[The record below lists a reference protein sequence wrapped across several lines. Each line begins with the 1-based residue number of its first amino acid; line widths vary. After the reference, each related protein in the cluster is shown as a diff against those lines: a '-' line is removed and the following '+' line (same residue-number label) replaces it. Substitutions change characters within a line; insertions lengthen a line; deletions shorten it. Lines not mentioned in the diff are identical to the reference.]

1 MILAQ
6 EFLPAAVSVDTLRT
20 AFALSPAEARL
31 ISLLATGA
39 SLRQASQIVGVS
51 YSTVMSQIKSCFQKT
66 GTHRQ
71 AELVALTVRLGS
83 GRA

>member
-6 EFLPAAVSVDTLRT
+6 EFEPALVSVETLRS
-20 AFALSPAEARL
+20 AFGLSPAEARL
-31 ISLLATGA
+31 VRLLATGA
-39 SLRQASQIVGVS
+39 SLRQAAAAVGVS

-71 AELVALTVRLGS
+71 AELVALAVRLGS